1 MKPTRKGKTMKDTLV
16 AFRLPEALRRALE
29 EAAEKDRRTV
39 SDYLRLLIE
48 DTLKSPDTKGK
59 GR

>member
-1 MKPTRKGKTMKDTLV
+1 MKDELI

-48 DTLKSPDTKGK
+48 DTLKAQGKGK